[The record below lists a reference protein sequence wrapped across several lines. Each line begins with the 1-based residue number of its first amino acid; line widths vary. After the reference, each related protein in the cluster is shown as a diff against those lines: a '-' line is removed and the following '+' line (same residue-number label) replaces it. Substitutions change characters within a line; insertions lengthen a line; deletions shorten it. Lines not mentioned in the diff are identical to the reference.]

1 LKKREGEAED
11 EAAEAAEA
19 TVAAL
24 ALSGVGC
31 YEGVSAKDSQPIQIF
46 IECER
51 RSAIVAEGSE
61 VPEGTKF

>member
-1 LKKREGEAED
+1 MKKREGEAED
-11 EAAEAAEA
+11 EAEA

-24 ALSGVGC
+24 HTLSGVGC
-31 YEGVSAKDSQPIQIF
+31 YEGVSAKDSRPIQIF

-51 RSAIVAEGSE
+51 LSAIVAEGPE

>member
-1 LKKREGEAED
+1 MKKREGEAED
-11 EAAEAAEA
+11 EAEAAEA
-19 TVAAL
+19 IVAAH
-24 ALSGVGC
+24 ALSGVGF

-51 RSAIVAEGSE
+51 RSAIVAEGPE

>member
-1 LKKREGEAED
+1 MKKREGEAED
-11 EAAEAAEA
+11 EAEAAEA

-61 VPEGTKF
+61 VPEGTKL

>member
-1 LKKREGEAED
+1 MKKREGEAED

-51 RSAIVAEGSE
+51 RSAIVAEGPE

>member
-1 LKKREGEAED
+1 MKKREGEAED

>member
-1 LKKREGEAED
+1 MKKREGEAED

-61 VPEGTKF
+61 VPEGTKL

>member
-1 LKKREGEAED
+1 MRLLRLLRLLKQP
-11 EAAEAAEA
+11 
-19 TVAAL
+19 L
-24 ALSGVGC
+24 LHSHYLGVGC

-61 VPEGTKF
+61 VPDGT

>member
-1 LKKREGEAED
+1 MKKREGEAED
-11 EAAEAAEA
+11 EAEAEA

-24 ALSGVGC
+24 HALSGVGC

-51 RSAIVAEGSE
+51 RSAIVAEGPE

>member
-1 LKKREGEAED
+1 MKKREGEAED
-11 EAAEAAEA
+11 EAEAAEA

-61 VPEGTKF
+61 VQEGTKF

>member
-1 LKKREGEAED
+1 MRLKIEAV
-11 EAAEAAEA
+11 AAEA
-19 TVAAL
+19 TVVL
-24 ALSGVGC
+24 HSHYLVLGG

-51 RSAIVAEGSE
+51 RSAIVAEGPE